1 MKLLLENYIFHLS
14 LKSHHYFWLLFKEKL
29 SQRPFKNSPIWSHWT
44 GTYTAIL
51 ILSYHKSRKITAT
64 FWGKKWVFTW
74 KLELHAVWPDLAKF
88 RHFCNI
94 LKVLFGIRQ
103 IFEPDL
109 ANLYAIRKIYIVT
122 KGQILKIIIEGSGH
136 IDC

>member
-1 MKLLLENYIFHLS
+1 M
-14 LKSHHYFWLLFKEKL
+14 

-94 LKVLFGIRQ
+94 LKVFGQFLKLLFGIWQ
-103 IFEPDL
+103 NFEHNWANYMFW
-109 ANLYAIRKIYIVT
+109 ANLHCYKRPNIEKISKLLVT
-122 KGQILKIIIEGSGH
+122 LILMQSFQSKIFLQRSK
-136 IDC
+136 DKWSN

>member
-1 MKLLLENYIFHLS
+1 MSFHLKIGIACSVTRFGEISPLLQHFKS
-14 LKSHHYFWLLFKEKL
+14 LW
-29 SQRPFKNSPIWSHWT
+29 
-44 GTYTAIL
+44 AIL
-51 ILSYHKSRKITAT
+51 
-64 FWGKKWVFTW
+64 
-74 KLELHAVWPDLAKF
+74 KL
-88 RHFCNI
+88 
-94 LKVLFGIRQ
+94 LFGIRQ